1 MAITLIKNLKININE
16 REKIM
21 FDTTKDL
28 RRVII
33 DTQKK
38 EKLVNNYNYKRQ
50 HNGGDIQWWQILCGL
65 ICLALISVLG
75 IWGILIINGVCYG

>member
-1 MAITLIKNLKININE
+1 
-16 REKIM
+16 M

-38 EKLVNNYNYKRQ
+38 EKLVNDYKYKQQ
-50 HNGGDIQWWQILCGL
+50 HNRADLQWNVLLIVLVYLTVIGIIGGVIT
-65 ICLALISVLG
+65 
-75 IWGILIINGVCYG
+75 WGILIINGVCYA

>member
-1 MAITLIKNLKININE
+1 
-16 REKIM
+16 M

-50 HNGGDIQWWQILCGL
+50 HNRADLQWNVLLIVLAYLTVIGIIGGVIT
-65 ICLALISVLG
+65 
-75 IWGILIINGVCYG
+75 WGILIINGVCYG